1 MRCDAARLTKKHT
14 AMRWND
20 LEEQQCSVAR
30 AVSVLGDRWTLL
42 IIRDCFLRVRRFEQ
56 FQSRLGIARRVL
68 AERLD
73 KLVEKG
79 VLKRVAYQERP
90 LREEYRLTEM
100 GLDLHPVVLSLVHW
114 GDKHLSGDQGVPV
127 LHRRIRAELYRA
139 CPDLTC
145 SECGEPVEPRAVRPR
160 KGPGLDPNNP
170 LLRTPPVKSSAASG

>member
-1 MRCDAARLTKKHT
+1 MKIEKRK

-20 LEEQQCSVAR
+20 LEEQQCSIAR
-30 AVSVLGDRWTLL
+30 ATSVLGDRWTLL

-100 GLDLHPVVLSLVHW
+100 GLDLYPVVMSLVHW
-114 GDKHLSGDQGVPV
+114 GDKHLSEDRGVPV
-127 LHRRIRAELYRA
+127 LHRHETCGHDFA
-139 CPDLTC
+139 PVLTC
-145 SECGEPVEPRAVRPR
+145 SECGEPLDPRSVRPR

-170 LLRTPPVKSSAASG
+170 LLGMPPAKSSANTG